1 MRQRRFPA
9 PCRFPQTREKDP
21 TWRQERLFEGRPLWG
36 GQASDEQMQEAI
48 GRLRLHSGKPPG
60 PRSVLLHPV
69 DAHRIHDNPADQ
81 QARLH
86 APLQTHG
93 ATHHSGVDRLANR
106 RGKRCYARLRRSLRN
121 RNSQI
126 IMLILKGDLPS
137 GAFVQRE
144 VGVCRPHRT
153 APLALAG
160 ESAANPDAALPR
172 AGVFTVPP
180 GARRFHDRRCARLGR
195 RIGAARCGAR

>member
-1 MRQRRFPA
+1 MRQCRSPA
-9 PCRFPQTREKDP
+9 PCRFPDTRKGADMAARATILRAVLVGWARRP
-21 TWRQERLFEGRPLWG
+21 TSRCRRQSAGCGYIPANHRGRRACCCTRLTRTGFMTIRRISRPVSTPLCKPTER
-36 GQASDEQMQEAI
+36 
-48 GRLRLHSGKPPG
+48 
-60 PRSVLLHPV
+60 
-69 DAHRIHDNPADQ
+69 RINPA
-81 QARLH
+81 
-86 APLQTHG
+86 
-93 ATHHSGVDRLANR
+93 
-106 RGKRCYARLRRSLRN
+106 GKRCYARLRRLLRN